1 MAEEGS
7 VDVRVD
13 LDMGGADEALASLE
27 ARAHSFGAALTGALR
42 SAVVDGKSL
51 EDVLRGLAMRISNIG
66 LSAGLAP
73 LEKLVSGAAAN
84 LTAGLGRLLPFA
96 DGGVPGRI
104 TPFADGGIV
113 GAPTLFAMPGGETGL
128 MGEAGA
134 EAILP
139 LARGADGRL
148 GVASSGGRGGVQV
161 TFNVTTPDASSFRK
175 SEAQVTAMLARAVA
189 RGGRGM

>member
-1 MAEEGS
+1 MAEDGT

-13 LDMGGADEALASLE
+13 IDLGGADEALAELE
-27 ARAHSFGAALTGALR
+27 ARAHSFGSALTGALR
-42 SAVVDGKSL
+42 AAVVDGRSL
-51 EDVLRGLAMRISNIG
+51 EDVLRGLASRLSSIG

-73 LEKLVSGAAAN
+73 LERLVSSAAAN
-84 LTAGLGRLLPFA
+84 LTAGLGRLMPFA

-113 GAPTLFAMPGGETGL
+113 GAPTLFPMPGGDTGL

-139 LARGADGRL
+139 LSRGADGRL
-148 GVASSGGRGGVQV
+148 GVASAGGQGGVQV
-161 TFNVTTPDASSFRK
+161 TFNVTTPDAASFRK
-175 SEAQVTAMLARAVA
+175 SEAQVTAMLARAVS
-189 RGGRGM
+189 RGGRGL